1 MVRKKT
7 ASASPHV
14 PVSGQAPQHVRV
26 RRNNAEDAERMRE
39 RLAAAA
45 LRLFSEGGLDAV
57 SMRAVAAQVGVSAMA
72 AYRYFEDKADLLSSV
87 WQDILADVH
96 RTLEAAVKPFRD
108 PRDRE
113 RAASRALFK
122 YWEDHPD
129 EHRLIYVTQGTPQ
142 RRDVI
147 APAYR
152 ELMHFY
158 RRLSL
163 DLARHIGADEGNV
176 AHADEMRMIMLL
188 GYFGALVNRRY
199 PWSDFTHLREAF
211 VEQTRL
217 AVEHSLSHGRA
228 PEAKPTPRRA
238 VPRQGTG
245 GRFSPSRA

>member
-1 MVRKKT
+1 MALKKT
-7 ASASPHV
+7 KPAPV
-14 PVSGQAPQHVRV
+14 PAQAPAPHVRV

-72 AYRYFEDKADLLSSV
+72 PYRYFEDKADLLSSV

-96 RTLEAAVKPFRD
+96 RTLEAAVTGLRD

-113 RAASRALFK
+113 RAASRALFE
-122 YWEDHPD
+122 YWEKHPN

-163 DLARHIGADEGNV
+163 DLARHIGADEANV
-176 AHADEMRMIMLL
+176 GLADEIRMIMLL

-211 VEQTRL
+211 VEQTRI
-217 AVEHSLSHGRA
+217 AVEHSLSDGGA
-228 PEAKPTPRRA
+228 PEATPSGTAARR
-238 VPRQGTG
+238 RRGTG
-245 GRFSPSRA
+245 TRSARPRA